1 MPLYKYEA
9 KNIDGKILKGKL
21 NIQNEEE
28 LRRRI
33 KSKGYFLIKYEN
45 LESSFNINI
54 DLFSKITQKDLSILC
69 RELYFSLSSGIT
81 ILDSLSIVKDQLENK
96 RLENILNNVFRDVE
110 KGKMISEAFSK
121 FKDMPSLFIYMLKVG
136 EATGR
141 LDEIMEDLSDF
152 YDKQYKQ
159 ERKIKNALIYPKF
172 LISFSLVIVS
182 ILIAYVVPIFVSN
195 LLASEEKLPMPTE
208 VVIWISNFIQNKWIY
223 LLSFTLI
230 IILLKRFIL
239 DKNKRFIFLRDKY
252 ITKSKVIGF
261 VSKQIMTARFARTF
275 SILFA
280 GGISVISCMEI
291 SANVIGNEYI
301 KYKLMRS
308 RDLINNGS
316 TIGEALATQNIF
328 PKMLVQSI
336 KVGEEAG
343 SVDKILKKASNFYDS
358 EANFALDRF
367 TNLIEPTMIVV
378 LALIVGFVVLSLV
391 LPMFSMYQTVQ

>member
-110 KGKMISEAFSK
+110 KGKMLSEAFSK

>member
-9 KNIDGKILKGKL
+9 KNIDGKMLKGKL
-21 NIQNEEE
+21 NIQNEEA

-45 LESSFNINI
+45 LDSSFNINI

-96 RLENILNNVFRDVE
+96 RLEKILNNVFKDVE
-110 KGKMISEAFSK
+110 KGKMLSEAFSR

-195 LLASEEKLPMPTE
+195 LLASEEKLPMPTK
-208 VVIWISNFIQNKWIY
+208 VVIWISNFIQNQWIY
-223 LLSFTLI
+223 LLSFILI
-230 IILLKRFIL
+230 VIMIKKFIL

-301 KYKLMRS
+301 KYKLIRTK
-308 RDLINNGS
+308 DLINNGA
-316 TIGEALATQNIF
+316 TIGDSLSSQNIF

-367 TNLIEPTMIVV
+367 TNLIEPTMIVI
-378 LALIVGFVVLSLV
+378 LALIVGFVVLALV